1 MQKTSNGF
9 LIPPPLASHRGGA
22 WERMIRTVRRIMCA
36 LLGGKERL
44 TDDILSTVFC
54 RVENIVNSRPI
65 TKSSDDPNDDVALTP
80 NHLLLCQGNT
90 SVNWGVFSS
99 GDMYVKKWRFVQSI
113 TDRFWDRWCKEYLT
127 LLHARQKWQQ
137 PVKNL
142 KPVDLVLV
150 QDVNVPRGL
159 WPLGLVTEIR
169 MGRDNLVRRVRIKT
183 KLNELTRPV
192 TKLVLLE
199 DKYIWD

>member
-1 MQKTSNGF
+1 
-9 LIPPPLASHRGGA
+9 
-22 WERMIRTVRRIMCA
+22 MIRTVRRIMCA
-36 LLGGKERL
+36 LLGRKERL

-80 NHLLLCQGNT
+80 NHLLLCQGNP

-99 GDMYVKKWRFVQSI
+99 GDMYVKKWRSVQSI

-127 LLHARQKWQQ
+127 LLNTRQKWQQ

-142 KPVDLVLV
+142 KPGDLVLV

-169 MGRDNLVRRVRIKT
+169 MGRDNLVRSVRIKT